1 MSHPAFPE
9 ARELAE
15 VSARIGADP
24 LLVQGPGGNSSFKSG
39 DALWVKASGVW
50 LAEALERP
58 IFSGLSLFHVRAIA
72 ATGET
77 EDFSS
82 ARLAESDPALRPS
95 IETML
100 HALMPQSAVLHAHAV
115 GSMTVSIL
123 ADGKERAATALAGL
137 NWGWVPYR
145 RPGAPLA
152 AAVSEAIGDAAP
164 DILILQNH
172 GVVTAG
178 DTPLPAETLLRE
190 VERRLTWPLRYL
202 PVATMTDITAGE
214 RYEPLPALAG
224 LALDPELFAILTAA
238 ALFPDQVV
246 FMGGAVPG
254 AAPDE
259 SIDTAADRAQHLS
272 GVAPALIL
280 QPGVGAFVAK
290 NRTPAA
296 AAVIQG
302 LFDVAR
308 RLPAGAQVV
317 GLPGEAVAALLGWEA
332 EAYRIKL
339 ASEGAQ

>member
-58 IFSGLSLFHVRAIA
+58 IFAGLSLSHVRAIA
-72 ATGET
+72 AAGET
-77 EDFSS
+77 EDFTS
-82 ARLAESDPALRPS
+82 ARLDGSDPALRPS

-115 GSMTVSIL
+115 GSMALSIL

-137 NWGWVPYR
+137 NWAWVPYQ

-152 AAVSEAIGDAAP
+152 AAVRKAVSHSTP
-164 DILILQNH
+164 DILVLQNH

-178 DTPLPAETLLRE
+178 DTPLAAEALLRE
-190 VERRLTWPLRYL
+190 VERRLTWPLRDL
-202 PVATMTDITAGE
+202 PVANIDDLATGE

-224 LALDPELFAILTAA
+224 LALDADLFAILTAA

-259 SIDTAADRAQHLS
+259 RIDAAADRAQHIS

-280 QPGVGAFVAK
+280 KPGVGALAAK
-290 NRTPAA
+290 DRTPAA
-296 AAVIQG
+296 SAVIQG

-308 RLPAGAQVV
+308 RLPTGAQVV

-339 ASEGAQ
+339 ASRGAK